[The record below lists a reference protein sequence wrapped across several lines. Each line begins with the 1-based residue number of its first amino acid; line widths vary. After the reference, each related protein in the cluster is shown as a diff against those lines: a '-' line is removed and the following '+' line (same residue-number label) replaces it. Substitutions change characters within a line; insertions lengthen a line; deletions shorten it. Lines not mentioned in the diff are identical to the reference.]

1 MKKIIA
7 SVLLTG
13 LLTSGF
19 AQPINTELR
28 TLLNQSFTYF
38 PRFRE
43 LDQAVQLSQQR
54 VELAT
59 LGNQPNVSANGSYTY
74 IWPVPTVPFPDGNGG
89 TKDFKFQPNHNV
101 STGASAVAPI
111 YDFGRTKL
119 AIERARLDVQQ
130 AKNNIEYNKG
140 QLAAQVATVYYTIIY
155 LNKSIAVQ
163 DSVIAVL
170 QANKKQ
176 VEDKFKNGDA
186 LKLDVLTMQNN
197 VDIEQNRKADLENSL
212 AKQYNLLQFATG
224 QTTVSPASAFDF
236 TANLADT
243 ALALQAAQANN
254 YDYALAQNRIKQ
266 AEADV
271 AISKLANK
279 PTLNVNGSTGFRNGF
294 QPDIAQFKFNYAAGV
309 GVSVPLFTGGRDK
322 KQTQIAQ
329 NVVRQ
334 SELALESLDNQYRR
348 DIRQAFID
356 VQTNRDRLRTTGEQ
370 ISIAKEALRVA
381 QSRYTNGISTN
392 VELLNAN
399 TNLQRIELA
408 QLQYQYQLAL
418 AQIEL
423 ARLTGARYW

>member
-1 MKKIIA
+1 MKKIIL
-7 SVLLTG
+7 SVLLAAVVG
-13 LLTSGF
+13 NGY
-19 AQPINTELR
+19 AQETNTELR
-28 TLLNQSFTYF
+28 TLLNQSFTYY

-54 VELAT
+54 VELAN
-59 LGNQPNVSANGSYTY
+59 LGTQPSVSANGSYTY
-74 IWPVPTVPFPDGNGG
+74 IWPVPAIDFPDGSGG
-89 TKDFKFQPNHNV
+89 VKNFKFQPNHNV
-101 STGASAVAPI
+101 STGLSALAPI

-130 AKNNIEYNKG
+130 AKNNIEYNRA
-140 QLAAQVATVYYTIIY
+140 QLAAQVANVYYTIIY

-176 VEDKFKNGDA
+176 VEDKYKNGDA

-197 VDIEQNRKADLENSL
+197 IDIEQNRKADLQNQL

-224 QTTVSPASAFDF
+224 QGSVSPVASFDF
-236 TANLADT
+236 TASMSDT
-243 ALALQAAQANN
+243 ALALQAAQTNN
-254 YDYALAQNRIKQ
+254 LDYVLAQNRIKA

-279 PTLNVNGSTGFRNGF
+279 PTVTANAATGFRNGF
-294 QPDIAQFKFNYAAGV
+294 QPDIDKFKFNYAVGV
-309 GVSVPLFTGGRDK
+309 GVSVPIFTGGKEK
-322 KQTQIAQ
+322 KGTQIAQ
-329 NVVRQ
+329 SVVRQ
-334 SELALESLDNQYRR
+334 NELALESLNNQYRR
-348 DIRQAFID
+348 DIKQAFVDI
-356 VQTNRDRLRTTGEQ
+356 QTSRDRLRTVEEQ

-392 VELLNAN
+392 IELLNAN

-408 QLQYQYQLAL
+408 QIQYQYQLAL

-423 ARLTGARYW
+423 ARLTGVKYW